1 MYNDNCVDILSVGTC
16 RGCIRCLT
24 CGSEGPIM
32 VNRVSTVR
40 KFLFLLFCH
49 VGFVTSQNPHTWR
62 SGGFNKYA
70 RLGRFDR
77 LL

>member
-1 MYNDNCVDILSVGTC
+1 MVD
-16 RGCIRCLT
+16 
-24 CGSEGPIM
+24 
-32 VNRVSTVR
+32 RVSTVR
-40 KFLFLLFCH
+40 KLLFLLFCH

-70 RLGRFDR
+70 RLGPFDR

>member
-1 MYNDNCVDILSVGTC
+1 MPDLWV
-16 RGCIRCLT
+16 
-24 CGSEGPIM
+24 EGPIM

-40 KFLFLLFCH
+40 KLLFLLFCH

>member
-1 MYNDNCVDILSVGTC
+1 
-16 RGCIRCLT
+16 
-24 CGSEGPIM
+24 M

-40 KFLFLLFCH
+40 KLFFLLFCH
-49 VGFVTSQNPHTWR
+49 VGFVTSLNPHTWR

-77 LL
+77 LLWRAALEVP

>member
-1 MYNDNCVDILSVGTC
+1 
-16 RGCIRCLT
+16 
-24 CGSEGPIM
+24 M

-40 KFLFLLFCH
+40 KLLSLLFCH
-49 VGFVTSQNPHTWR
+49 VGFVTSQNPHNWR

-70 RLGRFDR
+70 SLGRFDG

>member
-1 MYNDNCVDILSVGTC
+1 
-16 RGCIRCLT
+16 
-24 CGSEGPIM
+24 M

-40 KFLFLLFCH
+40 KLLFLLFCH
-49 VGFVTSQNPHTWR
+49 VGFVTSQNLHTWR

-70 RLGRFDR
+70 GLGRFDR